1 RTSSATAIQS
11 MPCSIQVLT
20 KHRSGICQ
28 DQHSSEALLGRPFQ
42 RAGRRRLQPI
52 LTGTATRTT
61 CSTEPAPVRQR
72 YGISTITFLSAPR
85 TAQLFRLVGVWSGS
99 EQPLAL
105 IRA

>member
-1 RTSSATAIQS
+1 MAMAIHT
-11 MPCSIQVLT
+11 MACSIPVMARQ
-20 KHRSGICQ
+20 RSGICR
-28 DQHSSEALLGRPFQ
+28 DEHSSAALLGRPFQ
-42 RAGRRRLQPI
+42 RAGRRWLQPI